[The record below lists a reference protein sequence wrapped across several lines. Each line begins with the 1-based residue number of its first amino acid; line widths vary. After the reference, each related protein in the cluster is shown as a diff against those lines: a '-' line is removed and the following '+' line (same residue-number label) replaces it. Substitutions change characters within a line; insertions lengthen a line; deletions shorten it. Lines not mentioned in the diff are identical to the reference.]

1 MKKSMELLMA
11 KVSEKIETKKVTD
24 IELLTESV
32 AALTIAVQTQNAI
45 IMCLL
50 HKFNIET
57 DLPTWQDKEIFEKEM
72 AAKVDACDKAIRK
85 IYERSK
91 TDKS

>member
-1 MKKSMELLMA
+1 M
-11 KVSEKIETKKVTD
+11 SEYKEQTD
-24 IELLTESV
+24 PTPTEVELLTQNV
-32 AALTIAVQTQNAI
+32 AALTVAVQTQNAV

-50 HKFNIET
+50 HKLNIET
-57 DLPTWQDKEIFEKEM
+57 DLPTFQNKEAFEKEM

-85 IYERSK
+85 IYERSE

>member
-1 MKKSMELLMA
+1 M
-11 KVSEKIETKKVTD
+11 SEYKEQTD
-24 IELLTESV
+24 PTPTEVELLTQNV
-32 AALTIAVQTQNAI
+32 AALTVAVQTQNAV

-50 HKFNIET
+50 HKLNIET
-57 DLPTWQDKEIFEKEM
+57 DLPTFQNKEAFEKEM

-85 IYERSK
+85 IYGPSK

>member
-1 MKKSMELLMA
+1 M
-11 KVSEKIETKKVTD
+11 SEYKEQTD
-24 IELLTESV
+24 PTPTEVELLTQNV
-32 AALTIAVQTQNAI
+32 AALTVAVQTQNAV

-50 HKFNIET
+50 HKLNIET
-57 DLPTWQDKEIFEKEM
+57 DLPAFQDKETFEKEM

-85 IYERSK
+85 IYGPSK

>member
-1 MKKSMELLMA
+1 MKYE
-11 KVSEKIETKKVTD
+11 EKEPSLDMTVAA
-24 IELLTESV
+24 LTESV
-32 AALTIAVQTQNAI
+32 ANLALAVQTQNAV

-57 DLPTWQDKEIFEKEM
+57 DLPTWQNKEIFEKEM
-72 AAKVDACDKAIRK
+72 AEKVDACDKAIRK
-85 IYERSK
+85 IYERPE

>member
-1 MKKSMELLMA
+1 MNNFTIWRRIMKREED
-11 KVSEKIETKKVTD
+11 KVKNKQRK
-24 IELLTESV
+24 
-32 AALTIAVQTQNAI
+32 
-45 IMCLL
+45 
-50 HKFNIET
+50 
-57 DLPTWQDKEIFEKEM
+57 KEIFEKEM